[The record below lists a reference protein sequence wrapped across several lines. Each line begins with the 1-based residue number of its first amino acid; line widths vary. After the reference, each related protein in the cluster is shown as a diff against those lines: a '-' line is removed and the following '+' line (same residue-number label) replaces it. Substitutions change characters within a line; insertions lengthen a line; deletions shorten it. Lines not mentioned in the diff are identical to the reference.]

1 MKKLIVLIFT
11 IVFLSISSSAF
22 AGKDSGLYIGG
33 SLGYSSLDLAISA
46 YEEEG
51 VNFDDDDMGWKIYAG
66 YNFGLIPALDLAVE
80 GSYVDLGEASLSYLD
95 ESVGLGVTAY
105 DLFGV
110 ACFNVGPVG
119 IFGKVGN
126 VWWDGKVSSPM
137 GTYSDSSNDMAYGV
151 GLKVQFGSLAVRAE
165 YERFE
170 VDVADVDFVSAGV
183 TWTF

>member
-1 MKKLIVLIFT
+1 MKKLTVLIFT
-11 IVFLSISSSAF
+11 IVFLSISSLAI

-33 SLGYSSLDLAISA
+33 SIGYTSFDLAVNAI
-46 YEEEG
+46 EEEG
-51 VNFDDDDMGWKIYAG
+51 VSFDDNDTGWKIYAG
-66 YNFGLIPALDLAVE
+66 YNFGLVPMFDLAIE
-80 GSYVDLGEASLSYLD
+80 GSYVDFGEASISILD
-95 ESVGLGVTAY
+95 EDIGSIGLTAY

-126 VWWDGKVSSPM
+126 VWWDAESIDIDESS
-137 GTYSDSSNDMAYGV
+137 SDMAYGA

-170 VDVADVDFVSAGV
+170 VDAADVDFISAGV
-183 TWTF
+183 SWTF